1 MHSVA
6 LCMRVFCEII
16 IRNNVKERLEE
27 LIDPEL
33 SAKDY
38 PMITLLKIRNIIRD
52 NEGRERFKDL
62 YKLVSRE
69 INARA
74 QNAKLPE

>member
-1 MHSVA
+1 M
-6 LCMRVFCEII
+6 
-16 IRNNVKERLEE
+16 KEKLEE